1 MGERKEPKTHAH
13 PVAGCG
19 VEVRVVPRDE
29 DVTCQ
34 ACLELINDPK
44 ARIDLLLRKNKEG
57 R

>member
-44 ARIDLLLRKNKEG
+44 TRIDLLLRKNKEG